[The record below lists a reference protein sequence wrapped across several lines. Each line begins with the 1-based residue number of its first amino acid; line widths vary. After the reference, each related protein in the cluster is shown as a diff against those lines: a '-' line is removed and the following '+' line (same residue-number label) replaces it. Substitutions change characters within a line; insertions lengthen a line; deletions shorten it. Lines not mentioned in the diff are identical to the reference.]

1 MNIDLTIFN
10 IIHNLAGKS
19 ALLDYFAIFCA
30 EYLGY
35 VLIVFLFAYAF
46 YKMISNQKNQK
57 QSAWEIYKNNFK
69 MVVEAL
75 IVAGFTRFVLAEIIR
90 KLMFRARPFVQ
101 LNLHPL
107 VNQSPLEAS
116 FPSGHA
122 TFFFALS
129 TIVYFYNKKMGFWF
143 YVVSVLI
150 VFGRVFVG
158 IHWPSDILAGAILGI
173 LVGFVLNWLFRNHAN
188 KLIKN
193 YNN

>member
-1 MNIDLTIFN
+1 MNIDLIIFN
-10 IIHNLAGKS
+10 LINGLAGKN
-19 ALLDYFAIFCA
+19 ALLDYVAIFCA

-35 VLIVFLFAYAF
+35 ILIAVLIGYALF
-46 YKMISNQKNQK
+46 NPTLPRLRRVR
-57 QSAWEIYKNNFK
+57 

-75 IVAGFTRFVLAEIIR
+75 IAAGFTRFVLAEIIR

-116 FPSGHA
+116 FPSGHT

-129 TIVYFYNKKMGFWF
+129 TIVYFYNKKLGIWF
-143 YVVSVLI
+143 YVASILI
-150 VFGRVFVG
+150 VLSRVFVG
-158 IHWPSDILAGAILGI
+158 IHWPSDILAGAVLGI
-173 LVGFVLNWLFRNHAN
+173 LVGFVLNYFFRTHAH
-188 KLIKN
+188 KVIKN

>member
-10 IIHNLAGKS
+10 VIHNLAGRN
-19 ALLDYFAIFCA
+19 ALLDWLGVFCA

-35 VLIVFLFAYAF
+35 VLILFLFAYAF
-46 YKMISNQKNQK
+46 YKMVSNQKNQK

-75 IVAGFTRFVLAEIIR
+75 VAAGFTRFVLAEIIR

-101 LNLHPL
+101 LNLQPL
-107 VNQSPLEAS
+107 INQSPLEAS

-129 TIVYFYNKKMGFWF
+129 TIVYFYNKKMGVWF
-143 YVVSVLI
+143 YIASILI
-150 VFGRVFVG
+150 VLGRVFVG

-173 LVGFVLNWLFRNHAN
+173 LVGWALNYLFRTHAH
-188 KLIKN
+188 KVIKN